1 MATKASP
8 ECRFDSCSRQHNN
21 KMEIDIRENPIAR
34 AIEERDKYW
43 HKILEHYKSKIR
55 EKKEDLQAYFTEQMH
70 LKDFSAAQ
78 KLNAEIAALNWV
90 LDLM

>member
-1 MATKASP
+1 
-8 ECRFDSCSRQHNN
+8 
-21 KMEIDIRENPIAR
+21 MEGQI
-34 AIEERDKYW
+34 KYLKY
-43 HKILEHYKSKIR
+43 KITKSKAHIACNLLK
-55 EKKEDLQAYFTEQMH
+55 ESSSEDLQAYFTEQMH